1 VGEST
6 TSPDQDVLTGR
17 GFWQNSTKE
26 STISTSEGTH
36 PASRRGQ
43 DMSRDLDDRHP
54 AEIEVEVERLAAV
67 RRYDILD
74 TPRDGAFDRITELAS
89 SLFGVPIS
97 IVSIVDTD
105 RIWFKSHHGVEAE
118 ETSRDPGLCASAIL
132 ADDIYV
138 VEDAKADPRTLANP
152 LVAGALGLR
161 FYAGQPLVTAEGYR
175 LGTLCIIDRQPR
187 QLSVEEAV
195 TLRTLAA
202 TVMDSLELRLAAIRV
217 VRLEEERRH
226 AIEAS
231 AEHYRNL
238 AEQLEKGMESSRQIG
253 KALGLMMAQ
262 YKLDDV
268 AAFEKLNGHSQDLN
282 IKLRQM
288 AHDIV
293 AHHNQGNAA
302 VAGTV
307 PKAG

>member
-1 VGEST
+1 M
-6 TSPDQDVLTGR
+6 SPDS
-17 GFWQNSTKE
+17 N
-26 STISTSEGTH
+26 
-36 PASRRGQ
+36 
-43 DMSRDLDDRHP
+43 DRHP
-54 AEIEVEVERLAAV
+54 TEVEVERLAAV

-105 RIWFKSHHGVEAE
+105 RIWFKSHHGLEAE

-138 VEDAKADPRTLANP
+138 VEDATADPRTLANP

-161 FYAGQPLVTAEGYR
+161 FYAGQPLVTAEGFR

-187 QLSVEEAV
+187 ELSVEEAV

-231 AEHYRNL
+231 AEHYQRL
-238 AEQLEKGMESSRQIG
+238 AEQLEQGMENSRQIG

-262 YKLDDV
+262 YRLDDV

-282 IKLRQM
+282 IKLRQI
-288 AHDIV
+288 AQDIV
-293 AHHNQGNAA
+293 AHHNQGTAA
-302 VAGTV
+302 VTGTV
-307 PKAG
+307 LEAG

>member
-1 VGEST
+1 
-6 TSPDQDVLTGR
+6 
-17 GFWQNSTKE
+17 
-26 STISTSEGTH
+26 
-36 PASRRGQ
+36 
-43 DMSRDLDDRHP
+43 MSRDLDDRHP
-54 AEIEVEVERLAAV
+54 AEIEVERLAAV

-226 AIEAS
+226 AIESS

>member
-1 VGEST
+1 MA
-6 TSPDQDVLTGR
+6 D
-17 GFWQNSTKE
+17 
-26 STISTSEGTH
+26 TISSAVSTNGDS
-36 PASRRGQ
+36 
-43 DMSRDLDDRHP
+43 
-54 AEIEVEVERLAAV
+54 VEAGAVGGETEAERLEAV

-74 TPRDGAFDRITELAS
+74 TPPDGAFDRITQLAS
-89 SLFGVPIS
+89 VLFGVPIS

-118 ETSRDPGLCASAIL
+118 EIPRDPGLCSSAIL

-138 VEDAKADPRTLANP
+138 VEDALNDPRTLANP

-161 FYAGQPLVTAEGYR
+161 FYAAQPLVTAEGHR
-175 LGTLCIIDRQPR
+175 LGTLCLIDRKPR
-187 QLSVEEAV
+187 QLSEKEAAI
-195 TLRTLAA
+195 LRTLAA

-217 VRLEEERRH
+217 VRLEEEKRH

-231 AEHYRNL
+231 AEHYRKL

-268 AAFEKLNGHSQDLN
+268 AAFEKLNAYSQDLN

-288 AHDIV
+288 AQDMV
-293 AHHNQGNAA
+293 AHHNQGNA
-302 VAGTV
+302 TV
-307 PKAG
+307 PGTLPKTD